1 MVRSVVAGAVA
12 AKQHGG
18 LALGH
23 AEIDAVQDV
32 IPPDMGVHAGEGEK
46 VGHAALFPG
55 AMPR

>member
-1 MVRSVVAGAVA
+1 M
-12 AKQHGG
+12 
-18 LALGH
+18 
-23 AEIDAVQDV
+23 QDV